1 MPVAI
6 AVLPDG
12 VIPAIYSEQS
22 DDDLL
27 ARLRTVKDAPALD
40 DISAAK
46 TWLAKLPEPSGWFE
60 NALLAKLYTGR
71 MREEVQFQGD
81 IITQAREALGFD
93 GKPMARAQFGKLI
106 GIGGVDNTRH
116 KTIHDAERGKIKLSK
131 QASRQMLGVL
141 AQRELLKLL
150 NK

>member
-6 AVLPDG
+6 AVLPSG

-22 DDDLL
+22 DIELL
-27 ARLRTVKDAPALD
+27 NRLTTIEGAPALP

-46 TWLAKLPEPSGWFE
+46 TWLASLPEPSGWFE
-60 NALLAKLYTGR
+60 NAQLAKLYTGR
-71 MREEVQFQGD
+71 MREEVQFQGE
-81 IITQAREALGFD
+81 IIAQAREALGED
-93 GKPMARAQFGKLI
+93 GRPMARARFGELI

-131 QASRQMLGVL
+131 QASRRMLGVL
-141 AQRELLKLL
+141 AEKELLKLL
-150 NK
+150 EH